1 MAAIDIYSAADTST
15 RATVLGDASTIAVG
29 DEFARRALDGEGLAL
44 GDMDTGIILIES
56 PYRVRCAIGKDESGI
71 AQAVD
76 ARPVAIVVKVGDVYI
91 LQEARE

>member
-56 PYRVRCAIGKDESGI
+56 PYRVCRAIGQDDGG
-71 AQAVD
+71 
-76 ARPVAIVVKVGDVYI
+76 VANAI
-91 LQEARE
+91 EACPQVFR